1 MESLLDV
8 LYLIKELVC
17 KVFALLPLIRVEKMS
32 D

>member
-8 LYLIKELVC
+8 LYLIEELVC
-17 KVFALLPLIRVEKMS
+17 KVFAVLPLIRIEKMS